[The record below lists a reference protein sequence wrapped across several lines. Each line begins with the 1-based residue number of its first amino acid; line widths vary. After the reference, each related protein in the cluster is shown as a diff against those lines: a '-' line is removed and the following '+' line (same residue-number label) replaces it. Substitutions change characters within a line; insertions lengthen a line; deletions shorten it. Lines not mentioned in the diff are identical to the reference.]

1 MDTRWFSG
9 IVIDCEIHTQ
19 LLTKTKAFCTCE
31 NRTGGIPDTRVCP
44 VCLGLQGAMPRISNG
59 YVHIPFRNFT
69 KGEQPG
75 KQKCRDKNFIGE
87 TALLN

>member
-1 MDTRWFSG
+1 MS
-9 IVIDCEIHTQ
+9 
-19 LLTKTKAFCTCE
+19 
-31 NRTGGIPDTRVCP
+31 
-44 VCLGLQGAMPRISNG
+44 RISNG